1 MLKFIKIKN
10 NINLIVM
17 SFVHSFWKIKDEKI
31 KKSKRERKN
40 NILEKEIERNLNS
53 ANNFYNKFTEET
65 TGETIEEKNQSNMN
79 LINFRNSIEVN
90 VESRNNN
97 REILEKRLNN
107 RDKMA
112 NGWVNPFLP
121 TNQYLEDISNED
133 KFLRPKNTNK
143 INKEKIQ

>member
-1 MLKFIKIKN
+1 
-10 NINLIVM
+10 M
-17 SFVHSFWKIKDEKI
+17 SFVHLFWKIKDEKI
-31 KKSKRERKN
+31 KKSKREKKN

-65 TGETIEEKNQSNMN
+65 TGETTEEKNQSNMN

>member
-1 MLKFIKIKN
+1 
-10 NINLIVM
+10 M

-133 KFLRPKNTNK
+133 NFLRPKNTNK

>member
-1 MLKFIKIKN
+1 
-10 NINLIVM
+10 M

-65 TGETIEEKNQSNMN
+65 TAETTEEKNQSNMN

>member
-1 MLKFIKIKN
+1 
-10 NINLIVM
+10 M
-17 SFVHSFWKIKDEKI
+17 SFVHLFWKIKDEKI

>member
-1 MLKFIKIKN
+1 
-10 NINLIVM
+10 M
-17 SFVHSFWKIKDEKI
+17 SFVHLCWKINDEKI
-31 KKSKRERKN
+31 KKSKRKRKN
-40 NILEKEIERNLNS
+40 DMLEREIERNLDTTFDS
-53 ANNFYNKFTEET
+53 NNFYNKLTEQTKFTEES
-65 TGETIEEKNQSNMN
+65 NQSNMN
-79 LINFRNSIEVN
+79 LINFRDSIEIN

-107 RDKMA
+107 RDKMS

>member
-1 MLKFIKIKN
+1 
-10 NINLIVM
+10 M
-17 SFVHSFWKIKDEKI
+17 SFVHLFWKIKDEKI

-65 TGETIEEKNQSNMN
+65 TAETTEEKNQSNMN

>member
-1 MLKFIKIKN
+1 
-10 NINLIVM
+10 M

-143 INKEKIQ
+143 INKEKIK

>member
-1 MLKFIKIKN
+1 
-10 NINLIVM
+10 M

-65 TGETIEEKNQSNMN
+65 TGETTEEKNQSNMN

>member
-65 TGETIEEKNQSNMN
+65 TGETTEEKNQSNMN

>member
-1 MLKFIKIKN
+1 
-10 NINLIVM
+10 M

>member
-1 MLKFIKIKN
+1 
-10 NINLIVM
+10 M
-17 SFVHSFWKIKDEKI
+17 SFVHLFWKIKDEKI

-65 TGETIEEKNQSNMN
+65 TGETTEEKNQSNMN

>member
-1 MLKFIKIKN
+1 
-10 NINLIVM
+10 M
-17 SFVHSFWKIKDEKI
+17 SFVHLFWKIKDEKI
-31 KKSKRERKN
+31 KKSKRKN

-65 TGETIEEKNQSNMN
+65 TEETTEEKNQSNMN

>member
-1 MLKFIKIKN
+1 
-10 NINLIVM
+10 M

-121 TNQYLEDISNED
+121 TNQYLEGISNED

>member
-1 MLKFIKIKN
+1 
-10 NINLIVM
+10 M
-17 SFVHSFWKIKDEKI
+17 SFVHLFWKIKDEKI

-65 TGETIEEKNQSNMN
+65 TAETTEEKNQSNMN

-133 KFLRPKNTNK
+133 KFLRTKNTNK

>member
-1 MLKFIKIKN
+1 
-10 NINLIVM
+10 M
-17 SFVHSFWKIKDEKI
+17 SFVHLFWKINDKKI

-40 NILEKEIERNLNS
+40 DILEREIERNLDTTFDS
-53 ANNFYNKFTEET
+53 NNFYNKLTEQTKFTEES
-65 TGETIEEKNQSNMN
+65 NQSNMN
-79 LINFRNSIEVN
+79 LINFRDSIEIN

-107 RDKMA
+107 RDKMS

>member
-1 MLKFIKIKN
+1 
-10 NINLIVM
+10 M
-17 SFVHSFWKIKDEKI
+17 SFVHLFWKINDKKI

-40 NILEKEIERNLNS
+40 DILEREIERNLDTTFDS
-53 ANNFYNKFTEET
+53 NNFYNKLTEQTKFTEE
-65 TGETIEEKNQSNMN
+65 INQSNMN
-79 LINFRNSIEVN
+79 LINFRDSIEIN

-97 REILEKRLNN
+97 REILEKRLTN
-107 RDKMA
+107 RDKMS

-121 TNQYLEDISNED
+121 TNKYLEDISNED

>member
-1 MLKFIKIKN
+1 
-10 NINLIVM
+10 M
-17 SFVHSFWKIKDEKI
+17 SFVHLFWKIKDEKI

-65 TGETIEEKNQSNMN
+65 TEETTEEKNQSNMN

>member
-1 MLKFIKIKN
+1 
-10 NINLIVM
+10 M
-17 SFVHSFWKIKDEKI
+17 SFVHLFWKINDEKI
-31 KKSKRERKN
+31 KKSKREKKN
-40 NILEKEIERNLNS
+40 DILEREIERNLDANIP
-53 ANNFYNKFTEET
+53 NNFYNKFTEET
-65 TGETIEEKNQSNMN
+65 KFTEESNQSNMN
-79 LINFRNSIEVN
+79 LINFRDSIEVN

-107 RDKMA
+107 RDKMS